1 MANMDLLLL
10 ILQIIVILGVARLVG
25 RLFRRI
31 RQPQV
36 VGEMAAGVL
45 LGPSL
50 LGLLAPGVY
59 GYLFPADS
67 LGYLN
72 AISQIGLLI
81 FMFLIGL
88 ELDLNNLRGRGR
100 TTVIT
105 SQISIVVPFVSGVLL
120 AMLLYPALSKEEV
133 PLPLFAI
140 FFGTALSI
148 TAFPVL
154 ARILSERKMLRTELG
169 AVAIACA
176 AVDDVTG
183 WIILAVL
190 MLLARATETA
200 LPLWAILLGVAV
212 YVVIMLFPL
221 RRLLCWIED
230 YYQQIGHITQG
241 VLALILLFALGSAWT
256 TEFLGIHALFGAF
269 LAGVIMPRHH
279 GFVHALTEKLNDF
292 TVVFL
297 LPLFF
302 AYTGLR
308 TSVGLLD
315 SAELWLYCGLIIL
328 VAVGA
333 KMFGGSLPARATGM
347 SWRNAF
353 ALGTLMNTRGLMEL
367 VLLNIALD
375 IGLINST
382 LFTMLVIMA
391 LTTTFMTAP
400 LLEWIYFRR
409 VVPPGEYQLS
419 APEVIPVSED
429 EYLPVD

>member
-1 MANMDLLLL
+1 VDLLLL

-25 RLFRRI
+25 LLFRKI

-36 VGEMAAGVL
+36 VGEMAAGIL

-50 LGLLAPGVY
+50 LGLVAPGVFDF
-59 GYLFPADS
+59 LFPAES

-72 AISQIGLLI
+72 AISQIGLLV

-88 ELDLNNLRGRGR
+88 ELDLNILRGRGR

-105 SQISIVVPFVSGVLL
+105 SQISIYVPFLSGVLL
-120 AMLLYPALSKEEV
+120 AIFLYPLLSYEDV
-133 PLPLFAI
+133 PFGIFAM
-140 FFGTALSI
+140 FLGTAMSI

-154 ARILSERKMLRTELG
+154 ARILTERKILHTRLG

-183 WIILAVL
+183 WIILAAL
-190 MLLARATETA
+190 MLLARSSEAI
-200 LPLWAILLGVAV
+200 LPLWAIILGVAT
-212 YVVIMLFPL
+212 YVLIMLFPM
-221 RRLLCWIED
+221 RRLMCWIED
-230 YYQQIGHITQG
+230 FYHQRVQLTQG
-241 VLALILLFALGSAWT
+241 ILAMVLLFALGSAWT
-256 TEFLGIHALFGAF
+256 TELLGIHALFGAF

-315 SAELWLYCGLIIL
+315 SPELWLYCILIIL
-328 VAVGA
+328 VAVAG
-333 KMFGGSLPARATGM
+333 KFLGGSLPARATGM
-347 SWRNAF
+347 PWRESW
-353 ALGTLMNTRGLMEL
+353 ALGALMNTRGLMEL

-375 IGLINST
+375 IGLITPT

-391 LTTTFMTAP
+391 MTTTFMTAP
-400 LLEWIYFRR
+400 VLEWIYFRR
-409 VVPPGEYQLS
+409 MVPPDEYVPS
-419 APEVIPVSED
+419 APDVVLPNED
-429 EYLPVD
+429 EFVPVD

>member
-1 MANMDLLLL
+1 MDLLLL
-10 ILQIIVILGVARLVG
+10 ILQIIVILAVARLVG
-25 RLFRRI
+25 RLFRKI

-36 VGEMAAGVL
+36 VGEMVAGIL

-50 LGLLAPGVY
+50 LGLVAPGVFDF
-59 GYLFPADS
+59 LFPAES
-67 LGYLN
+67 LDYLN
-72 AISQIGLLI
+72 SISQIGLLV

-88 ELDLNNLRGRGR
+88 ELDLNILRGRGR

-105 SQISIVVPFVSGVLL
+105 SQISIIVPFLLGALL
-120 AMLLYPALSKEEV
+120 AVFLYPILSMEEV
-133 PLPLFAI
+133 PLYLFAMFI
-140 FFGTALSI
+140 GTAMSI

-154 ARILSERKMLRTELG
+154 ARILSERKILHTRLG

-176 AVDDVTG
+176 AVNDVTG

-190 MLLARATETA
+190 MLLARKSEVILLFWAT
-200 LPLWAILLGVAV
+200 ILGVAA
-212 YVVIMLFPL
+212 YVLIMLFPM
-221 RRLLCWIED
+221 RRLMCWLED
-230 YYQQIGHITQG
+230 FYHERGYLSQG
-241 VLALILLFALGSAWT
+241 ILAMVLLFALGSAGT

-279 GFVHALTEKLNDF
+279 GFVHALSEKLNDF

-308 TSVGLLD
+308 TSIGLLN
-315 SAELWLYCGLIIL
+315 SAELWLYCLLIIL
-328 VAVGA
+328 VAVVG
-333 KMFGGSLPARATGM
+333 KFLGGSLPAHATGM
-347 SWRNAF
+347 SWRESW
-353 ALGTLMNTRGLMEL
+353 ALGALLNTRGLMEL

-375 IGLINST
+375 IGLITQT

-400 LLEWIYFRR
+400 VLEWVYYRR
-409 VVPPGEYQLS
+409 IVPPEEYAPS
-419 APEVIPVSED
+419 APEVVLPSKDEFIPLD
-429 EYLPVD
+429 

>member
-1 MANMDLLLL
+1 MDLLLL

-25 RLFRRI
+25 LLFRKI

-36 VGEMAAGVL
+36 VGEMAAGIL

-50 LGLLAPGVY
+50 LGLVAPGVFDF
-59 GYLFPADS
+59 LFPAES

-72 AISQIGLLI
+72 AISQIGLLV

-88 ELDLNNLRGRGR
+88 ELDLNILRGRGR

-105 SQISIVVPFVSGVLL
+105 SQISIYVPFLSGILL
-120 AMLLYPALSKEEV
+120 AIFLYPLLSYEDV
-133 PLPLFAI
+133 PFGIFAM
-140 FFGTALSI
+140 FLGTAMSI

-154 ARILSERKMLRTELG
+154 ARILTERKMLHTRLG

-183 WIILAVL
+183 WIILAAL
-190 MLLARATETA
+190 MLLARSSEAI
-200 LPLWAILLGVAV
+200 LPLWATILGVAT
-212 YVVIMLFPL
+212 YVLIMLFPM
-221 RRLLCWIED
+221 RRLMCWIED
-230 YYQQIGHITQG
+230 FYHQRGQLTQG
-241 VLALILLFALGSAWT
+241 ILALVLLFALGSAWT
-256 TEFLGIHALFGAF
+256 TELLGIHALFGAF

-315 SAELWLYCGLIIL
+315 SPELWLYCILIIL
-328 VAVGA
+328 VAVAG
-333 KMFGGSLPARATGM
+333 KFLGGSLPARATGM
-347 SWRNAF
+347 PWRESW
-353 ALGTLMNTRGLMEL
+353 ALGALMNTRGLMEL

-375 IGLINST
+375 IGLITPT

-391 LTTTFMTAP
+391 MTTTFMTAP
-400 LLEWIYFRR
+400 VLEWIYFRR
-409 VVPPGEYQLS
+409 MVPPDEYVPS
-419 APEVIPVSED
+419 APDVVLPNED
-429 EYLPVD
+429 EFVPVD

>member
-1 MANMDLLLL
+1 MDLSLL
-10 ILQIIVILGVARLVG
+10 ILQIMVILGVARLVG
-25 RLFRRI
+25 RLFRKF

-36 VGEMAAGVL
+36 VGEMAAGIL

-50 LGLLAPGVY
+50 LGLVAPRVFGF
-59 GYLFPADS
+59 LFPVES
-67 LGYLN
+67 LGFLN

-88 ELDLNNLRGRGR
+88 ELDINILRGRGR
-100 TTVIT
+100 TTLVT
-105 SQISIVVPFVSGVLL
+105 SQISILVPFLSGILL
-120 AMLLYPALSKEEV
+120 ALFLYHPLSKEEV
-133 PLPLFAI
+133 PFSIFAI
-140 FFGTALSI
+140 FMGAAMSI

-183 WIILAVL
+183 WIILATL
-190 MLLARATETA
+190 MLLTRASETV
-200 LPLWAILLGVAV
+200 LPLWATLLGVGV
-212 YVVIMLFPL
+212 YVLIMLFPL
-221 RRLLCWIED
+221 RRLMCWIED
-230 YYQQIGHITQG
+230 YYQRLGHITQG
-241 VLALILLFALGSAWT
+241 VLAMILLFALGSAWT

-308 TSVGLLD
+308 TSVGLLN
-315 SAELWLYCGLIIL
+315 SPELWLYCGVIIL
-328 VAVGA
+328 VAVAG
-333 KMFGGSLPARATGM
+333 KMLGGSLPARATGM
-347 SWRNAF
+347 SWRNAL

-375 IGLINST
+375 IGLITPT

-400 LLEWIYFRR
+400 VLEWIYYRR
-409 VVPPGEYQLS
+409 VVPPGEYLPT
-419 APEVIPVSED
+419 APEVIPASED
-429 EYLPVD
+429 EYIPVD

>member
-1 MANMDLLLL
+1 MDLLLL

-25 RLFRRI
+25 LLFRKF

-36 VGEMAAGVL
+36 VGEMAAGIL

-50 LGLLAPGVY
+50 LGLVAPGVY
-59 GYLFPADS
+59 SFLFPVES

-72 AISQIGLLI
+72 AISQIGLLV

-88 ELDLNNLRGRGR
+88 ELDLNTLRGRGR

-105 SQISIVVPFVSGVLL
+105 SQISIYVPFISGVLL
-120 AMLLYPALSKEEV
+120 AVFLYPRLSKEGV
-133 PLPLFAI
+133 PFALFAM
-140 FFGTALSI
+140 FLGTAMSI

-154 ARILSERKMLRTELG
+154 ARILSERKMLHTQLG

-190 MLLARATETA
+190 MLLARASETV
-200 LPLWAILLGVAV
+200 LPLWATILGVSA
-212 YVVIMLFPL
+212 YVLIMLYPMQ
-221 RRLLCWIED
+221 RLMCWIED
-230 YYQQIGHITQG
+230 YYHERGHLSQG
-241 VLALILLFALGSAWT
+241 ILAIILLFAFGSAWM

-269 LAGVIMPRHH
+269 MAGVIMPRHH

-308 TSVGLLD
+308 TSVGLLN
-315 SAELWLYCGLIIL
+315 SPELWLYCFLIIL
-328 VAVGA
+328 VAVAG
-333 KMFGGSLPARATGM
+333 KFLGGSLPARATGM
-347 SWRNAF
+347 SWRDSW

-375 IGLINST
+375 IGLITPT

-400 LLEWIYFRR
+400 VLEWIYFRR
-409 VVPPGEYQLS
+409 VIPPEEYVQS
-419 APEVIPVSED
+419 APDVLPTNED
-429 EYLPVD
+429 EFVPVD

>member
-1 MANMDLLLL
+1 LFNLFLLL
-10 ILQIIVILGVARLVG
+10 LQIIVILGVARLVG
-25 RLFRRI
+25 RLFRLI

-36 VGEMAAGVL
+36 VGEMVAGIL

-50 LGLLAPGVY
+50 LGLVAPRVY
-59 GYLFPADS
+59 GFLFPPDS

-72 AISQIGLLI
+72 ALSQIGLLI

-88 ELDLNNLRGRGR
+88 ELDLNSLRGRGR
-100 TTVIT
+100 TTIIT
-105 SQISIVVPFVSGVLL
+105 SQISIYVPFILGILL
-120 AMLLYPALSKEEV
+120 ALFLYPILSYPDV
-133 PLPLFAI
+133 PFFLFAM
-140 FFGTALSI
+140 FLGTAMSI

-154 ARILSERKMLRTELG
+154 ARILSERKMLRTHLG

-183 WIILAVL
+183 WLILAVL
-190 MLLARATETA
+190 MLLARASESL
-200 LPLWAILLGVAV
+200 LPLWGTLLGVAL
-212 YVVIMLFPL
+212 YVVVMLFPL
-221 RRLLCWIED
+221 RRLMCWIED
-230 YYQQIGHITQG
+230 YYQQRGYITQG
-241 VLALILLFALGSAWT
+241 ILALILLFALASAFS
-256 TEFLGIHALFGAF
+256 TELLGIHALFGAF

-315 SAELWLYCGLIIL
+315 SPELWIYCGLIIL
-328 VAVGA
+328 VAVVG
-333 KMFGGSLPARATGM
+333 KFTGGSLPARLTGM
-347 SWRNAF
+347 SWRDSW
-353 ALGTLMNTRGLMEL
+353 ALGALMNTRGLMEL

-375 IGLINST
+375 IGLITPT
-382 LFTMLVIMA
+382 LFTMLVFMA

-400 LLEWIYFRR
+400 VLEWIYFRR
-409 VVPPGEYQLS
+409 MVPPVEYTLS
-419 APEVIPVSED
+419 APDVLPPDEE
-429 EYLPVD
+429 EYLPLD

>member
-1 MANMDLLLL
+1 VDLLLL

-25 RLFRRI
+25 LLFRKI

-36 VGEMAAGVL
+36 VGEMAAGIL

-50 LGLLAPGVY
+50 LGLVAPGVFDF
-59 GYLFPADS
+59 LFPAES

-72 AISQIGLLI
+72 AISQIGLLV

-88 ELDLNNLRGRGR
+88 ELDLNILRGRGR

-105 SQISIVVPFVSGVLL
+105 SQISIYVPFLSGILL
-120 AMLLYPALSKEEV
+120 AIFLYPLLSYEDV
-133 PLPLFAI
+133 PFGIFAM
-140 FFGTALSI
+140 FLGTAMSI

-154 ARILSERKMLRTELG
+154 ARILTERKMLHTRLG

-183 WIILAVL
+183 WIILAAL
-190 MLLARATETA
+190 MLLARSSEAI
-200 LPLWAILLGVAV
+200 LPLWATILGVAT
-212 YVVIMLFPL
+212 YVLIMLFPM
-221 RRLLCWIED
+221 RRLMCWIED
-230 YYQQIGHITQG
+230 FYHQRGQLTQG
-241 VLALILLFALGSAWT
+241 ILALVLLFALGSAWT
-256 TEFLGIHALFGAF
+256 TELLGIHALFGAF

-315 SAELWLYCGLIIL
+315 SPELWLYCILIIL
-328 VAVGA
+328 VAVAG
-333 KMFGGSLPARATGM
+333 KFLGGSLPARATGM
-347 SWRNAF
+347 PWRESW
-353 ALGTLMNTRGLMEL
+353 ALGALMNTRGLMEL

-375 IGLINST
+375 IGLITPT

-391 LTTTFMTAP
+391 MTTTFMTAP
-400 LLEWIYFRR
+400 VLEWIYFRR
-409 VVPPGEYQLS
+409 MVPPDEYVPS
-419 APEVIPVSED
+419 APDVVLPNED
-429 EYLPVD
+429 EFVPVD